1 MRKGFCQG
9 KKLILRIISIALCL
23 WFLNGC
29 ALDNSVQKEGKNL
42 ARLLTNSRS
51 NILEKIKSE
60 NGTLD
65 ILTNQPV
72 EFFNPYKSFKLVKKR
87 RQKEQTE
94 IPGFDISR
102 DLDFTLELNSR
113 KGEEFRK
120 SFFLGLGLPKGR
132 HNALIIDDFSPIF
145 PDDVPYLQP
154 DIIQATAF
162 LKEGNLKDF
171 EEDKSQFTSP
181 LVTGVKTYP
190 EYTSYHAPLGYAKE
204 SFAIPFAIDPNLTF
218 FNTLAWEVF
227 QHMRQ
232 IALKDDPDLV
242 DTRFPKDLT
251 PFQLKGRAFLD
262 FVKKWRLNYYYPDP
276 NSGEVTTAKLGL
288 SFYCYLLYLFE
299 PDLYR
304 ELLEVPKS
312 TKIIQA
318 VKAIKKILGDFSAVL
333 KPVSSMEALVSKVVE
348 DTVLAEP
355 PEGMT
360 FPDFYSF
367 KAFPPDS
374 TILDAPS
381 RISFGFIPESEFL
394 KRYEKQAF
402 LDKNRKVLAEI
413 REQEEK
419 ERRIREER
427 AKRRQAKRRGRSKK
441 GQEESEEEEEESEE
455 EEEQELPKFYNINQL
470 KGFIP
475 GFTVSRRIYGA
486 IPYNASSQVKSL
498 ALFTALLQKPPQ
510 LALSMEPNYLRSFQ
524 KYIKPNLYVPQVEM
538 GRRGKRKISRD
549 KYPVQAFSS
558 SNEILADF
566 IPMLNPHYQ
575 KSIPY
580 LMKKRRL

>member
-1 MRKGFCQG
+1 
-9 KKLILRIISIALCL
+9 LSLRVISIALCL
-23 WFLNGC
+23 WFLSGC

-42 ARLLTNSRS
+42 ARLLTNSRA
-51 NILEKIKSE
+51 NLLEKIKSE
-60 NGTLD
+60 NGTLNV
-65 ILTNQPV
+65 LTNQTA

-94 IPGFDISR
+94 IPGFDMSK
-102 DLDFTLELNSR
+102 DLDFTLEFNIR
-113 KGEEFRK
+113 RGEEFRK
-120 SFFLGLGLPKGR
+120 SFFLGLGLPTGR
-132 HNALIIDDFSPIF
+132 YNVLIIDDFSPIF
-145 PDDVPYLQP
+145 PDDVAYLQP

-162 LKEGNLKDF
+162 LKEGNLKNF
-171 EEDKSQFTSP
+171 EEGKSQFTSP

-190 EYTSYHAPLGYAKE
+190 EYTAHHAPMGYAKE
-204 SFAIPFAIDPNLTF
+204 SFAMPFAIDPNLTF

-242 DTRFPKDLT
+242 DTRFPKALT
-251 PFQLKGRAFLD
+251 PAQLKGKAFLD
-262 FVKKWRLNYYYPDP
+262 FLKKWRLNYYYPDP

-312 TKIIQA
+312 TKIIPA
-318 VKAIKKILGDFSAVL
+318 VKAIKKILGDFSSVL

-367 KAFPPDS
+367 KSFPPDS

-402 LDKNRKVLAEI
+402 LDKNRKVLEEIKEQAEN
-413 REQEEK
+413 
-419 ERRIREER
+419 ERKIREER
-427 AKRRQAKRRGRSKK
+427 AKRRNAKRKGRSKK
-441 GQEESEEEEEESEE
+441 GEEEEEESKEE
-455 EEEQELPKFYNINQL
+455 EEEEEEPERPKYYNINQL

-510 LALSMEPNYLRSFQ
+510 MALSMEPNYLRSFQ
-524 KYIKPNLYVPQVEM
+524 REIEPKLYVSQVEID
-538 GRRGKRKISRD
+538 RRGKQKMSKD

-575 KSIPY
+575 KYIPY